1 MVFLDS
7 ILIIS
12 GEKGQQSLVQ
22 MININFA
29 TPAITMATSANEAR
43 RIMSSQDFE
52 LIIINAPLLDENGQ
66 DLAMMAAQQS
76 SAYVILLYK
85 SDLLNLL
92 QPHLEENGVIVL
104 QKPLNRI
111 TFEQT
116 LSMVTITNQRLAKL
130 QAENRKLTRKLDELR
145 LVSRAKCLLIAERS
159 WTEPEAHSYI
169 ERLAMDR
176 RETKLAIAEEII
188 KTYVKI

>member
-1 MVFLDS
+1 M
-7 ILIIS
+7 IIS

-29 TPAITMATSANEAR
+29 TPAITVATSANEAR
-43 RIMSSQDFE
+43 RILSSQDFE
-52 LIIINAPLLDENGQ
+52 LIIINAPLVDENGQ

-104 QKPLNRI
+104 QKPLNRM

-130 QAENRKLTRKLDELR
+130 QAENRKLARKLDELR

>member
-1 MVFLDS
+1 M
-7 ILIIS
+7 IIS

-22 MININFA
+22 MINGNFA
-29 TPAITMATSANEAR
+29 TPVISVASSANEAR
-43 RIMSSQDFE
+43 RILLSQDFE

-85 SDLLNLL
+85 SDSLNLL

-104 QKPLNRI
+104 QKPLNRM
-111 TFEQT
+111 TLEQT

-130 QAENRKLTRKLDELR
+130 QAENRKLARKLDELR
-145 LVSRAKCLLIAERS
+145 LVSRAKCLLIAKHG
-159 WTEPEAHSYI
+159 WTEPEAHAYI

-176 RETKLAIAEEII
+176 RETKQDVAEEII
-188 KTYVKI
+188 KIYI